1 MMSILNNL
9 MTVIGYS
16 VVLIVGFFIV
26 MSKYYDLC
34 ARINKFNNKHIRQKQ
49 LKERKEKLFRNNKVA

>member
-1 MMSILNNL
+1 MSILNNL

-26 MSKYYDLC
+26 MSKYYDIC
-34 ARINKFNNKHIRQKQ
+34 VGINKLNRKHKKQKQ
-49 LKERKEKLFRNNKVA
+49 LKERKEKIFRNNKVA

>member
-1 MMSILNNL
+1 MLILNNL

-16 VVLIVGFFIV
+16 VVSIVGFFII
-26 MSKYYDLC
+26 MSKYYDIC
-34 ARINKFNNKHIRQKQ
+34 VGINKLNKKHKKQKQ

>member
-1 MMSILNNL
+1 MSILNNL

-16 VVLIVGFFIV
+16 VVVIVGFFIV

-34 ARINKFNNKHIRQKQ
+34 VGINKLNNKCRKQKQ

>member
-1 MMSILNNL
+1 MLTLNNL

-34 ARINKFNNKHIRQKQ
+34 IKINKLNNKHRRQKQ
-49 LKERKEKLFRNNKVA
+49 LKERKEKIFRNNKVA

>member
-1 MMSILNNL
+1 MLTLNNL

-34 ARINKFNNKHIRQKQ
+34 ARINKLNKKHKKQ
-49 LKERKEKLFRNNKVA
+49 